1 MIEVFKTRMD
11 GLLRLRPR
19 VFTDERGHFM
29 EPFNSATFAQAT
41 GITDQFLQ
49 DNESRSTAGVLRGL
63 HVQTAPHAQAKLV
76 RVVKGAVLDVCV
88 DLRPGSPTFGEHF
101 SIRLDHV
108 DHDMLYIPAGMAHG
122 FLALEDD
129 TIFAYKCSAYYAP
142 AAERTILWNDP
153 DLGIH
158 WGVEKPLISAK
169 DLAGSSFASRA
180 WEN

>member
-88 DLRPGSPTFGEHF
+88 DLRPGSPPGEHF
-101 SIRLDHV
+101 STAWTSCGPTWRMV
-108 DHDMLYIPAGMAHG
+108 GRRTTPR
-122 FLALEDD
+122 
-129 TIFAYKCSAYYAP
+129 YKRPRITPRQRNAP
-142 AAERTILWNDP
+142 SGTSGP
-153 DLGIH
+153 GHPLGRREAI
-158 WGVEKPLISAK
+158 
-169 DLAGSSFASRA
+169 DR
-180 WEN
+180 

>member
-76 RVVKGAVLDVCV
+76 RVVKGAVRCCGV
-88 DLRPGSPTFGEHF
+88 G
-101 SIRLDHV
+101 
-108 DHDMLYIPAGMAHG
+108 
-122 FLALEDD
+122 ALLSGHED
-129 TIFAYKCSAYYAP
+129 
-142 AAERTILWNDP
+142 
-153 DLGIH
+153 
-158 WGVEKPLISAK
+158 
-169 DLAGSSFASRA
+169 
-180 WEN
+180 